1 MRHHDGWNSSFS
13 LEGEDIS
20 LTTLNTKKM
29 ERAIT
34 KEMEEIG
41 LSVEDLTAVINSTTT
56 YAELVA
62 IQTLFEQDIQIT
74 DVMLQE
80 LADGKDVQ
88 EIVERETMFR
98 EDIDMYDQEHD
109 VGETHEIY
117 Y

>member
-1 MRHHDGWNSSFS
+1 
-13 LEGEDIS
+13 
-20 LTTLNTKKM
+20 M

-41 LSVEDLTAVINSTTT
+41 LSVEDLTAVINPTTT

-98 EDIDMYDQEHD
+98 EDITMDDQEHD
-109 VGETHEIY
+109 AGETHEISY
-117 Y
+117 